1 MKNNITNSR
10 LIIVIVCT
18 VFMSFLS
25 ITVNAQKKQKARV
38 KVSFIKVG
46 NVKALNIS
54 GKYKEHRKYKP
65 AKGLEL
71 NVYQTFENDSIDLLG
86 SVTLNKSGKGK
97 INVDKAFTNKLENYS
112 FKVSHIGSKKFK
124 KVSKSLSVKVANLK
138 AELKGSDKKP
148 IITAT
153 FTDAENNPIE
163 GVELNVNLQ
172 RLFSPLSIGK
182 GPYFTD
188 KDGTINVPITVKMP
202 GIDGKLN
209 YEVVLD
215 DSDDYGTIKTVVN
228 TKIGSVI
235 KDLSTFDQRTMW
247 SPPQKAPWADII
259 IPNMLIFGIWI
270 ILFYLIFNLYRISKQ
285 KNV

>member
-1 MKNNITNSR
+1 
-10 LIIVIVCT
+10 
-18 VFMSFLS
+18 MSFFS
-25 ITVNAQKKQKARV
+25 ITANAQKKLKARV
-38 KVSFIKVG
+38 KVSFVKVG
-46 NVKALNIS
+46 DVNTLNIS

-65 AKGLEL
+65 AKGLTL
-71 NVYQTFENDSIDLLG
+71 DIYQTFENDSIDFLG
-86 SVTLNKSGKGK
+86 KVTLNKTGKAK
-97 INVDKAFTNKLENYS
+97 INVDKAFKNTLEDYS
-112 FKVSHIGSKKFK
+112 FKVTHKGSKKFK
-124 KVSKSLSVKVANLK
+124 KVSKSLSVKVANLT
-138 AELKGSDKKP
+138 AELKGGRKNPVIS
-148 IITAT
+148 AT
-153 FTDAENNPIE
+153 FTDAQNKPLKD
-163 GVELNVNLQ
+163 VELKVNLQ
-172 RLFSPLSIGK
+172 RLFSPLPIGE

-228 TKIGSVI
+228 TNIGSVI

-247 SPPQKAPWADII
+247 SPPRKAPWADLI

-270 ILFYLIFNLYRISKQ
+270 TLFYLIFNLYKISKQ